1 MFRIIMPFF
10 KRWLL
15 FLFPF
20 QNDEGW
26 SMSDSSTLLN
36 FGMRRVHS
44 TLQKRSWE
52 LTWKDS
58 KWWEAWRRSFFS
70 SFCTVTESASVFN
83 KTVLQLCPS
92 WVQIGWCGGAAGR
105 PAGGGPS
112 THNGHALFR
121 AKGSFRQDPANLG
134 RRRENRER
142 PSEGEF
148 SQSLSSL
155 STLHLTYLQTRL
167 WGKGVHFVKGN

>member
-1 MFRIIMPFF
+1 MFKIIIPFF
-10 KRWLL
+10 KWWLL
-15 FLFPF
+15 FVFPF

-52 LTWKDS
+52 LTQKDS
-58 KWWEAWRRSFFS
+58 EWLEVWRRSFFS

-92 WVQIGWCGGAAGR
+92 WVRIGWRDGAACR
-105 PAGGGPS
+105 PARRGPS
-112 THNGHALFR
+112 THNGHFLFR
-121 AKGSFRQDPANLG
+121 AKGSSRQDPSSLG

-142 PSEGEF
+142 PSEGGF
-148 SQSLSSL
+148 SQSLPSL
-155 STLHLTYLQTRL
+155 STLHLIYPQTRL
-167 WGKGVHFVKGN
+167 WGKGMHFVKGN